1 MTSPSHDAVLRES
14 AGTNVRHAVA
24 RILAAYDAAS
34 KSEMVEGLA
43 WYPQAQQAAVSL
55 ADRFG
60 GVEYAAAVIAQLSPR
75 TMWGRNLMGATDMA
89 NGIVPAYCIGA
100 NVQRAKLA
108 LESDEPLETIN
119 GPKTSRFARNI
130 MGDESVV
137 TVDVWAARLAL
148 HGTRTNWRGEN
159 NTDAEK
165 ILGRKGVYEAIEH
178 AYKIAA
184 QKRGVTPAQMQAIT
198 WVVSRNGRSN

>member
-1 MTSPSHDAVLRES
+1 MASKSHDEVLRKS

-24 RILAAYDAAS
+24 RILTAYDAAS
-34 KSEMVEGLA
+34 KSEMAEGLA
-43 WYPQAQQAAVSL
+43 WYPQAQQAALGL

-75 TMWGRNLMGATDMA
+75 TRWGRNLMGATDMA
-89 NGIVPAYCIGA
+89 NEVEPVYCIGA
-100 NVQRAKLA
+100 NRARAHEA
-108 LESDEPLETIN
+108 LKSSDPIATVK

-148 HGTRTNWRGEN
+148 YGTRTNWRGEN

-184 QKRGVTPAQMQAIT
+184 QKRGVTPAQMQSIT
-198 WVVSRNGRSN
+198 WCVSRNGRSS